1 MKHKKSLFS
10 DRRDAAMQLR
20 ELLPIDRMRSEKWE
34 FVAVSRGGL
43 EVADMMNERYNLP
56 IDFLFSESI
65 TAPSNSECE
74 IARVSENEEMVLHE
88 KLIEAFDIKLD
99 FVYGEAHRK
108 YEEKILSMIY
118 RYRHGRQ
125 FQNVKDKT
133 VLLVDEA
140 AETGLKL
147 LTAIKTVMGMHPKAV
162 YVAVPVLPSD
172 VLESLE
178 ALVDDIFYLNDI
190 EDFVNTGSYY
200 GTLSEVSDQEIERI
214 LGDKTCKL
222 K

>member
-1 MKHKKSLFS
+1 MKHRKHLFS
-10 DRRDAAMQLR
+10 DRRDAAKQLV
-20 ELLPIDRMRSEKWE
+20 EVLPMDRIRSEQWE

-43 EVADMMNERYNLP
+43 ELSDMMNERYDLS
-56 IDFLFSESI
+56 IDFLFSETI
-65 TAPSNSECE
+65 TAPNNSECE
-74 IARVSENEEMVLHE
+74 VARVSEHEEMVLHE

-99 FVYGEAHRK
+99 YIYGEAHRK
-108 YEEKILSMIY
+108 YEEKILSMVY

-125 FQNVKDKT
+125 FENVKDKT
-133 VLLVDEA
+133 VLLIDEA

-147 LTAIKTVMGMHPKAV
+147 LTAIKTVMGMHPRAV
-162 YVAVPVLPSD
+162 YVAVPVLPTD

-178 ALVDDIFYLNDI
+178 PLVDDIFYLHDI
-190 EDFVNTGSYY
+190 EDFVDTGSYY
-200 GTLSEVSDQEIERI
+200 GILEEVSDQEIERM